1 MKFKYFFLIFFLF
14 SCVEDVKLI
23 NRNNIQVKKTFIS
36 KGFTLI
42 YNDNLIKNKTIK
54 KKIDGREYVILHSF
68 LERNTFVKIFNPINS
83 KTVIAKVKYKTNY
96 PIIYNSVITSRIAE
110 DLELNYEDPYVEII
124 EIRKNDTFISKKAKT
139 FEEEKN
145 VANKA
150 PVTDININVISNVI
164 SIDLENTVISP
175 KKNEYIINIGEY
187 YYLDSA
193 KIVKNKI
200 INEASLT
207 NVKIKKISKNKF
219 RVYVGSYS
227 LFNAM
232 KDPYFAISKLGFEH
246 LNVIKIN

>member
-1 MKFKYFFLIFFLF
+1 MKFKFKYFFLIFFLF

-23 NRNNIQVKKTFIS
+23 NRNNIQVKKAFIS

-42 YNDNLIKNKTIK
+42 YNDNLIKKKTIK
-54 KKIDGREYVILHSF
+54 KRIDDREYAILHSF
-68 LERNTFVKIFNPINS
+68 LERNTYVKIFNPINS

-96 PIIYNSVITSRIAE
+96 PIIYNSVITNRIAE
-110 DLELNYEDPYVEII
+110 ELELNYEDPYVEII

-150 PVTDININVISNVI
+150 PVTDININVISNEP
-164 SIDLENTVISP
+164 ENTVIRS

-193 KIVKNKI
+193 KVVKNRL
-200 INEASLT
+200 INEANLT
-207 NVKIKKISKNKF
+207 NVKIKKISENKF

-227 LFNAM
+227 FFNAM

-246 LNVIKIN
+246 LDVIKIN

>member
-42 YNDNLIKNKTIK
+42 YNDNLIKKKTIK
-54 KKIDGREYVILHSF
+54 KRIDGREYVILHSF
-68 LERNTFVKIFNPINS
+68 LERNTYVKILNPINS

-96 PIIYNSVITSRIAE
+96 PIIYNSVITNRIAE
-110 DLELNYEDPYVEII
+110 ELELNYEDPYVEII

-150 PVTDININVISNVI
+150 PVTDININVIS
-164 SIDLENTVISP
+164 IDPENTDIRP

-193 KIVKNKI
+193 KVVKNRL
-200 INEASLT
+200 INEANLT

-227 LFNAM
+227 FFNAM

-246 LNVIKIN
+246 LDVIKIN

>member
-14 SCVEDVKLI
+14 SCVEDIKLI
-23 NRNNIQVKKTFIS
+23 NRNNIQVKKAFIS

-42 YNDNLIKNKTIK
+42 YNDNLIKKKTIK
-54 KKIDGREYVILHSF
+54 KRIDGREYVILHSF
-68 LERNTFVKIFNPINS
+68 LKRNTYVKIFNPINS

-96 PIIYNSVITSRIAE
+96 PIIYNSVITNRIAE
-110 DLELNYEDPYVEII
+110 ELELNYEDPYVEII
-124 EIRKNDTFISKKAKT
+124 EIRKNDTFIVKKAKT
-139 FEEEKN
+139 FDEEKN

-150 PVTDININVISNVI
+150 PVTDININVISNEP
-164 SIDLENTVISP
+164 DNTEIRP

-193 KIVKNKI
+193 KVVKNRL
-200 INEASLT
+200 INEANLT
-207 NVKIKKISKNKF
+207 NVKIKKISENKF
-219 RVYVGSYS
+219 RVYVGSYY

-246 LNVIKIN
+246 LDVIKIN

>member
-14 SCVEDVKLI
+14 SCIEDVKLI

-42 YNDNLIKNKTIK
+42 YNDNLIKKKTIK
-54 KKIDGREYVILHSF
+54 KRIDGREYVILHSF
-68 LERNTFVKIFNPINS
+68 LERNTYVKILNPINS

-96 PIIYNSVITSRIAE
+96 PIIYNSVITNRIAE
-110 DLELNYEDPYVEII
+110 ELELNYEDPYVEII
-124 EIRKNDTFISKKAKT
+124 EIRKNDTFIAKKAKT
-139 FEEEKN
+139 FDEEIN

-150 PVTDININVISNVI
+150 PVTDININVIS
-164 SIDLENTVISP
+164 IDPENTEIRS

-193 KIVKNKI
+193 KVVKNRL
-200 INEASLT
+200 INEANLT

-219 RVYVGSYS
+219 RVYVGSYF

-246 LNVIKIN
+246 LDVIKIN

>member
-1 MKFKYFFLIFFLF
+1 MKFKYLFLFFFLF
-14 SCVEDVKLI
+14 SCAEDVKLI
-23 NRNNIQVKKTFIS
+23 NKNNIQVKKTFIS

-42 YNDNLIKNKTIK
+42 YNDNLIKKKTIK
-54 KKIDGREYVILHSF
+54 KRIDDREYVILHSF
-68 LERNTFVKIFNPINS
+68 LERNTYVKIFNPINS

-96 PIIYNSVITSRIAE
+96 PIIYNSVITNRIAE
-110 DLELNYEDPYVEII
+110 ELELNYEDPYVEII
-124 EIRKNDTFISKKAKT
+124 EIRKNDTFIVKKAKT
-139 FEEEKN
+139 FDEEKN

-150 PVTDININVISNVI
+150 PVTDININVISNGT
-164 SIDLENTVISP
+164 ENTEISS

-193 KIVKNKI
+193 KVVKNRL
-200 INEASLT
+200 INEANLT

-227 LFNAM
+227 FFNAM

-246 LNVIKIN
+246 LDVIKIN

>member
-1 MKFKYFFLIFFLF
+1 MKFKYLFLFFFLF

-23 NRNNIQVKKTFIS
+23 NKNNIQVKKTFIS

-42 YNDNLIKNKTIK
+42 YNDNLIKKKTIK
-54 KKIDGREYVILHSF
+54 KRIDGREYVILHSF
-68 LERNTFVKIFNPINS
+68 LKRNTYVKIFNPINS

-96 PIIYNSVITSRIAE
+96 PIIYNSVITNRIAE
-110 DLELNYEDPYVEII
+110 ELELNYEDPYVEII

-150 PVTDININVISNVI
+150 PVTDININVISNEP
-164 SIDLENTVISP
+164 ENTVIRS

-193 KIVKNKI
+193 KVVKNRL
-200 INEASLT
+200 INEANLT
-207 NVKIKKISKNKF
+207 NVKIKKISENKF

-227 LFNAM
+227 FFNAM

-246 LNVIKIN
+246 LDVIKIN

>member
-14 SCVEDVKLI
+14 SCIEDVKLI

-42 YNDNLIKNKTIK
+42 YNDNLINNKTIK
-54 KKIDGREYVILHSF
+54 KRIDDREYVILHSF
-68 LERNTFVKIFNPINS
+68 LKRNTYVKIFNPINS

-96 PIIYNSVITSRIAE
+96 PIIYNSVITNRIAE
-110 DLELNYEDPYVEII
+110 ELELNYEDPYVEII
-124 EIRKNDTFISKKAKT
+124 EIRKNDTFIAKKAKI
-139 FEEEKN
+139 FEEEIN

-150 PVTDININVISNVI
+150 PVSDININVIS
-164 SIDLENTVISP
+164 IDPENTDTRS

-193 KIVKNKI
+193 KIVKNRL
-200 INEASLT
+200 INEANLT

-219 RVYVGSYS
+219 RVYVGSYF

-246 LNVIKIN
+246 LDVIKIN

>member
-42 YNDNLIKNKTIK
+42 YNDNLIKKKTLK
-54 KKIDGREYVILHSF
+54 KRIDDREYVILHSF
-68 LERNTFVKIFNPINS
+68 LERNTYVKIFNPINS

-96 PIIYNSVITSRIAE
+96 PIIYNSVITNRIAE
-110 DLELNYEDPYVEII
+110 ELELNYEDPYVEII
-124 EIRKNDTFISKKAKT
+124 EIRKNDTFIAKKAKT
-139 FEEEKN
+139 FDEEKN

-150 PVTDININVISNVI
+150 PVTDININVISNEP
-164 SIDLENTVISP
+164 ENTEIRS
-175 KKNEYIINIGEY
+175 KQNEYIINIGEY

-193 KIVKNKI
+193 KVVKNRL
-200 INEASLT
+200 INEANLT

-219 RVYVGSYS
+219 RVYVGSYY

-232 KDPYFAISKLGFEH
+232 KNPYFAISKLGFEH
-246 LNVIKIN
+246 LDVIKIN

>member
-1 MKFKYFFLIFFLF
+1 MKFKFKYFFLIFFLF

-23 NRNNIQVKKTFIS
+23 NRNNIQVKKAFIS

-42 YNDNLIKNKTIK
+42 YNDNLIKKKTIK
-54 KKIDGREYVILHSF
+54 KRIDDREYAILHSF
-68 LERNTFVKIFNPINS
+68 LERNTYVKIFNPINS

-96 PIIYNSVITSRIAE
+96 PIIYNSVITNRIAE
-110 DLELNYEDPYVEII
+110 ELELNYEDPYVEII
-124 EIRKNDTFISKKAKT
+124 EIRKNDTFIVKKAKT
-139 FEEEKN
+139 FDEEKN

-150 PVTDININVISNVI
+150 PVTDININVISNEP
-164 SIDLENTVISP
+164 ENTVIRS

-193 KIVKNKI
+193 KVVKNRL
-200 INEASLT
+200 INEANLT
-207 NVKIKKISKNKF
+207 NVKIKKISENKF

-227 LFNAM
+227 FFNAM

-246 LNVIKIN
+246 LDVIKIN

>member
-1 MKFKYFFLIFFLF
+1 MKFKFKYFFLIFFLF

-42 YNDNLIKNKTIK
+42 YNDNLIKKKTIK
-54 KKIDGREYVILHSF
+54 KRIDGREYVILHSF
-68 LERNTFVKIFNPINS
+68 LKRNTYVKIFNPINS

-96 PIIYNSVITSRIAE
+96 PIIYNSVITNRIAE
-110 DLELNYEDPYVEII
+110 ELELNYEDPYVEII

-150 PVTDININVISNVI
+150 PVTDININVISNEP
-164 SIDLENTVISP
+164 ENTVIRS

-193 KIVKNKI
+193 KVVKNRL
-200 INEASLT
+200 INEANLT
-207 NVKIKKISKNKF
+207 NVKIKKISENKF

-227 LFNAM
+227 FFNAM

-246 LNVIKIN
+246 LDVIKIN

>member
-1 MKFKYFFLIFFLF
+1 MKFKYFFLIFFLL

-54 KKIDGREYVILHSF
+54 KRIDGREYVILHSF
-68 LERNTFVKIFNPINS
+68 LERNTYVKIFNPINS

-96 PIIYNSVITSRIAE
+96 PIIYNSVITNRIAE
-110 DLELNYEDPYVEII
+110 ELELNYEDPYVEII

-150 PVTDININVISNVI
+150 PVTDIDINVI
-164 SIDLENTVISP
+164 SIDPENTDTRP

-193 KIVKNKI
+193 KVVKNRL
-200 INEASLT
+200 INEANLT
-207 NVKIKKISKNKF
+207 NVKIKKISGNKF
-219 RVYVGSYS
+219 RVYVGSYYF
-227 LFNAM
+227 FNAM

-246 LNVIKIN
+246 LDVIKIN